1 MPQPA
6 SRPTFATFKAELIV
20 KDPVYKSVGAADIRA
35 KYVQDFPPVS
45 RDHVVQ
51 TRPFSTPVSVM
62 GMMGPGQ
69 AMNGSA
75 VLEISSAGMALKSHN
90 GRAVAAKWG
99 DLRELLDVLSTQGRF
114 RVNFGMAGSPG
125 SKHVVVWISPPVET
139 AIILAG
145 MFKDLPPEARA
156 PRCGTCS
163 GPVDND
169 VCKDCGESFR
179 AGNRRGGLIKIAAGV
194 ALGLGGLLL
203 TLVSH
208 AGGTGSANVAF
219 VGLMGV
225 GGALIVMGLS
235 SLLSGARL

>member
-1 MPQPA
+1 M
-6 SRPTFATFKAELIV
+6 
-20 KDPVYKSVGAADIRA
+20 
-35 KYVQDFPPVS
+35 S

-51 TRPFSTPVSVM
+51 TRPFSTPVSVV

-75 VLEISSAGMALKSHN
+75 VLEISSAGMAVKSHN

-99 DLRELLDVLSTQGRF
+99 DLRELVDVLSTQGRF
-114 RVNFGMAGSPG
+114 RVNFGMAGG
-125 SKHVVVWISPPVET
+125 AASKHVVLWISPPVET

-145 MFKDLPPEARA
+145 IFKDLPPEARA
-156 PRCGTCS
+156 PRCATCS
-163 GPVDND
+163 GPVEND
-169 VCKDCGESFR
+169 ICKDCGESFR
-179 AGNRRGGLIKIAAGV
+179 AGNRRGGLIKIAAGA

-225 GGALIVMGLS
+225 GGALIVMGLL

>member
-6 SRPTFATFKAELIV
+6 SRPTFAAFKAELIA
-20 KDPVYKSVGAADIRA
+20 KEPVYKSVGAADIRA

-45 RDHVVQ
+45 RDHAVQ

-62 GMMGPGQ
+62 GMMGPSQ
-69 AMNGSA
+69 AFNGSA
-75 VLEISSAGMALKSHN
+75 VLEISSAGMAVKSHS
-90 GRAVAAKWG
+90 GRAVGAKWG
-99 DLRELLDVLSTQGRF
+99 DLRELEDFLAKQGRF
-114 RVNFGMAGSPG
+114 RVNFGMAGS
-125 SKHVVVWISPPVET
+125 KHIVLWISPPVET

-163 GPVDND
+163 GPVEND

-179 AGNRRGGLIKIAAGV
+179 AGNRRGGLIKIAAGA

-225 GGALIVMGLS
+225 GGALIVMGLV
-235 SLLSGARL
+235 SLASG